1 MRLSRLIQ
9 ILRGGVN
16 GRRLGDERGAM
27 IIEFAVAASV
37 YLSLYFGILELC
49 MALYSYN
56 FVSEAAREGTRYAAV
71 RGSQSCVVSS
81 SFPDCNLLPTNI
93 TSSTSNPVLTYI
105 NSQHYPAL
113 NSNNLSAAVTWWEP
127 IQDANGHTSWTT
139 ACTGAKDGSGIP
151 CNVKGNM
158 VRVVVNYNFPLYIPF
173 WKNAS
178 VPVTSTSQMMIN
190 E

>member
-1 MRLSRLIQ
+1 MKMRKMAE
-9 ILRGGVN
+9 ILRGGRLN
-16 GRRLGDERGAM
+16 RAGREERGAM

-56 FVSEAAREGTRYAAV
+56 FVSEAAREGTRYTAV
-71 RGSQSCVVSS
+71 RGSQSCTISS
-81 SFPDCNLLPTNI
+81 TFPNCNLLPTNI
-93 TSSTSNPVLTYI
+93 TSSTNNPVLTYI

-127 IQDANGHTSWTT
+127 VQDVNGHTSWTT

-158 VRVVVNYNFPLYIPF
+158 VKVVVNYNFPLYIPF